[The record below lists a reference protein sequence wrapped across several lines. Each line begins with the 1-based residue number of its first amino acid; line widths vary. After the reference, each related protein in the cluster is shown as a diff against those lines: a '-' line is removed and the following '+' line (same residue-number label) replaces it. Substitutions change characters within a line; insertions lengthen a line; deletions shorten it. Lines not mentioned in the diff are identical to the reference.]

1 MKKLNENT
9 LTEQPVIEW
18 LKEMG
23 YDYEFGPDISP
34 GGLKEERQFKE
45 VVLKERL
52 KRSLA
57 RLNPELPETAIDDA
71 VRQIVSFEHPNLE
84 IANRE
89 IYKLLTEGVKVET
102 RSNGESRWRIAKV
115 FDFENPLNNEFLV
128 VNQFA
133 IQGMERV
140 RRPDVVVFVNGIPV
154 AVFELKSPT
163 TESGTL
169 YSAYEQLQEYK
180 KNIPE
185 LFKYNQV
192 LVVGD
197 LIEARH
203 GTISSPWEWFAK
215 WKRIEA
221 EEETLQVESE
231 LQVLVRGIFHK
242 ARLLDIIQN
251 FIVFEADSDRD
262 ATKYTKKMCL
272 YHQYYGVN
280 RAIEATLRAIG
291 PKGNKKIG
299 VFWHTQGSGKS
310 LSMAFYVNKTKRLED
325 LKSPTYLFLTDRNDL
340 DNQFYRVFLRTGY
353 AELAKQA
360 ESIADLKEKLRTAG
374 GELIFTTIQ
383 KFAGE
388 YFEKLSDRE
397 NIIVIADEAHR
408 SQYAKLAE
416 NVREAIPKASF
427 MGITGTPIETNN
439 RVTRLVF
446 GDLISIYPV
455 DRAVEDGATVRI
467 YYEGQLVPLHLANT
481 FIDEEFEDLMAEM
494 EFETEFEVKE
504 TLKRKW
510 ARLEQAVGAE
520 DRLRQIAEDIV
531 KHFNGR
537 GIEGKGMVVT
547 MSRRIAVRMYELI
560 LKVPGAPEAAVVIS
574 KPEEFAG
581 KIQPEINPRVLEK
594 RFKDPEDPLKLVIV
608 CDMWLTGFDVPPL
621 HTMYIDKP
629 LKNHTLMQAIAR
641 VNRIFKD
648 KPGGLVVDYIGIA
661 DDLRKAL
668 KIYTSDVQEQAMV
681 SIEEVITKM
690 MEKYD
695 IVRSMLNGV
704 EYKGWKRENG
714 AGLADLFQQAIN
726 AIITDPK
733 TGALDEI
740 RKKRFL
746 EESAKLFQL
755 FGFAMPHHEAI
766 AIRENVEFFRGIRKN
781 LIKCILTGSYVD
793 SIGIE
798 IESTIKE
805 LISKAIAAEGVIDIF
820 AMGDREKPDISIF
833 DEKFL
838 EEVRKMK
845 LKNVAIETLRKLLND
860 EISLRRRKN
869 EIRYKS
875 LAELLDEL
883 IEEYENRIIDSSRV
897 IEQLI
902 ELARKIK
909 KLDEEGKATGLS
921 EEELAF
927 YDIISGG
934 KRAIQNDKKT
944 KELVKE
950 LVSVIRRDLAVDWTN
965 NERVQASIRA
975 NVRRLLL
982 RNNISLEQ
990 TEPLVEQIYQQAFV
1004 LYRDFVPNFAFLQ

>member
-1 MKKLNENT
+1 MKLNEDT

-57 RLNPELPETAIDDA
+57 RLNPELPESAIDEA

-84 IANRE
+84 IANRA
-89 IYKLLTEGVKVET
+89 IYKLLTEGVKVEA

-180 KNIPE
+180 KDIPD
-185 LFKYNQV
+185 LFKYNQL

-203 GTISSPWEWFAK
+203 GTISSSWEWFAK
-215 WKRIEA
+215 WKRIE
-221 EEETLQVESE
+221 EEEELHKGESE
-231 LQVLVRGIFHK
+231 LQVLVQGIFHK

-262 ATKYTKKMCL
+262 AIKYTKKMCL

-280 RAIEATLRAIG
+280 RAVEATLRAVG

-310 LSMAFYVNKTKRLED
+310 LSMVFYVNKTKRLEA

-408 SQYAKLAE
+408 SQYARLAE

-446 GDLISIYPV
+446 GDLISIYPI

-467 YYEGQLVPLHLANT
+467 YYEGRLIPLHLANT
-481 FIDEEFEDLMAEM
+481 FIDEEFEDLMA
-494 EFETEFEVKE
+494 ETEFEVKE

-537 GIEGKGMVVT
+537 GVEGKGMVVT

-560 LKVPGAPEAAVVIS
+560 LKVPGAPEVAVVIS

-581 KIQPEINPRVLEK
+581 KIQPEINPRILEK
-594 RFKDPEDPLKLVIV
+594 RFKDPKDPLKLVIV

-668 KIYTSDVQEQAMV
+668 KIYTSDIQEQAMV

-690 MEKYD
+690 MKKYD
-695 IVRSMLNGV
+695 IVRSMLDGV
-704 EYKGWKRENG
+704 DYKGWRRS
-714 AGLADLFQQAIN
+714 ADLNKIFQEAVN
-726 AIITDPK
+726 AVITDPK
-733 TGALDEI
+733 TSVLDES

-746 EESAKLFQL
+746 EESAKLLQL

-766 AIRENVEFFRGIRKN
+766 AIREDVEFFRGIRKN
-781 LIKCILTGSYVD
+781 LIKSTWTGGGD
-793 SIGIE
+793 IDIG

-805 LISKAIAAEGVIDIF
+805 LISKAIAAEGVVDIF
-820 AMGDREKPDISIF
+820 AMGDKEKPDISIF

-845 LKNVAIETLRKLLND
+845 LKNVAIEKLRKLLND
-860 EISLRRRKN
+860 EISLCRRKN
-869 EIRYKS
+869 EIRYKP
-875 LAELLDEL
+875 LAELLDEI

-909 KLDEEGKATGLS
+909 TLDEEGKATGLS
-921 EEELAF
+921 DEELAF
-927 YDIISGG
+927 YDIVSGG

-982 RNNISLEQ
+982 RNNIPLEQ
-990 TEPLVEQIYQQAFV
+990 TEPLVEQIYQQALL